1 MAKPKLS
8 IASIGKTTTQLVS
21 LLTSQQ
27 GAAIPTLP
35 EAASP
40 AMPAVAAPAASVSGA
55 AAARK
60 LIGFRVSKAAAR
72 QIEKMA
78 WEEELTVQAF
88 LLKTINEYRRSKGL
102 DALPE

>member
-8 IASIGKTTTQLVS
+8 IASIGKTTTQLAN

-27 GAAIPTLP
+27 GAAVPTLP
-35 EAASP
+35 ESSAP
-40 AMPAVAAPAASVSGA
+40 QPPTVAAPVSA
-55 AAARK
+55 PKQSTRK
-60 LIGFRVSKAAAR
+60 LIGFRVSKAGAR

-102 DALPE
+102 DPLPE